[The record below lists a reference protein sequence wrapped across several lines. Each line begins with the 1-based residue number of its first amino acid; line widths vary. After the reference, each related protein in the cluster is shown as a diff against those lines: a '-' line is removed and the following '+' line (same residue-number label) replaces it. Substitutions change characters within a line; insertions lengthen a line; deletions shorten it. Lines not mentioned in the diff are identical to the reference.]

1 MANEFMTAPHQ
12 KSPEKR
18 HPAIRRASPIIH
30 PRVASTTMR
39 LRRAILCLVC
49 GAAQSYNLPG
59 DPDWPSQD
67 KWDALAAQLSGSSAD
82 LTKVT
87 PRMYETCRAQGS
99 DAKGIRMA
107 AAGICMQM
115 HQCANKECKWSGS
128 TNDPPSALPAYTVA
142 VRTTSDVRA
151 VIWFAREHNIAVTVK
166 ATGHSGLGSSMG
178 AGSILIWL
186 YHFKPDTHSPTGE
199 RWPTGVADWTDS
211 CGKTHQDLLR
221 VGGGESWEDAYL
233 AAAAHNPPM
242 DLVGGGSLTVGAAG
256 GWLQGGGLSAMAPS
270 RGLGV
275 DNVRSFEVVLA
286 DGSHITA
293 DACENEDVFWA
304 LRGGGGGTF
313 GVVTAVRYQA
323 HPSLPTMTFGIELLL
338 DKIEAKWGEAK
349 KWEAVR
355 EFLIFWVRKAPTLDR
370 RWGGYWEVQGRFQFF
385 FTDSGTKQWP
395 YIDAKAT
402 LIDDVEGWL
411 ADKDWGSQ
419 TYVFRGNSG
428 ENDGYFEARGR
439 NKHIDSTGAV
449 TFEHRS
455 RLIPVDWLVKKPD
468 EVVDTLL
475 RIARLPSVHTSGSYL
490 LGGAVSDVGEDETA
504 MNPAVRRAVWT
515 VRARPVPRE
524 RTRPFLARSGTSL
537 SSPAAHAS
545 LPLPRRRIRS

>member
-1 MANEFMTAPHQ
+1 
-12 KSPEKR
+12 
-18 HPAIRRASPIIH
+18 
-30 PRVASTTMR
+30 MR

-67 KWDALAAQLSGSSAD
+67 KWGALAAQLSGSRAD

-142 VRTTSDVRA
+142 VRTTSDVQA

-242 DLVGGGSLTVGAAG
+242 DLAGGGSLTVGAAG
-256 GWLQGGGLSAMAPS
+256 GCVVHDAVGAP
-270 RGLGV
+270 R
-275 DNVRSFEVVLA
+275 RSLA
-286 DGSHITA
+286 H
-293 DACENEDVFWA
+293 
-304 LRGGGGGTF
+304 LR
-313 GVVTAVRYQA
+313 R
-323 HPSLPTMTFGIELLL
+323 
-338 DKIEAKWGEAK
+338 
-349 KWEAVR
+349 R
-355 EFLIFWVRKAPTLDR
+355 EQEYGRWSPQREICRR
-370 RWGGYWEVQGRFQFF
+370 RWER
-385 FTDSGTKQWP
+385 QW
-395 YIDAKAT
+395 
-402 LIDDVEGWL
+402 
-411 ADKDWGSQ
+411 
-419 TYVFRGNSG
+419 GN
-428 ENDGYFEARGR
+428 
-439 NKHIDSTGAV
+439 
-449 TFEHRS
+449 
-455 RLIPVDWLVKKPD
+455 
-468 EVVDTLL
+468 
-475 RIARLPSVHTSGSYL
+475 
-490 LGGAVSDVGEDETA
+490 
-504 MNPAVRRAVWT
+504 
-515 VRARPVPRE
+515 
-524 RTRPFLARSGTSL
+524 GTSQ
-537 SSPAAHAS
+537 
-545 LPLPRRRIRS
+545 